1 MSEAAEV
8 ERFVE
13 GFVAPLFGGREC
25 VIADPLGGGGLEAV
39 RHGLRFSQTMDDVFA
54 RQLEEAALFTEVAPA
69 RFDEDAATLLYAVHE
84 LFAAC
89 HPQASAFYSRA
100 YLFCQAAEQAVLKLP
115 RSYDASRLLTRHL
128 VVRRAFQAR
137 RTDVHLKWWTGSASF
152 YGAEPPQRLMA
163 WPGLRRVEVDRKTQP
178 MWRLAMLDGDEETR
192 VARLSLMTA
201 LLNISPL
208 TRLYLLGDPAQK
220 ALGFSLLLPLKHKG
234 RRMSPLYLLE
244 DRRVARSVS
253 DVLLER
259 GVDSAGPMLALA
271 LLAAVRETS
280 PPLVLRRA
288 LELCVHLAFSMCV
301 GEGENPGDKTAA
313 PLRAF
318 FDDDVKKLNDAAR
331 VYWSTVRAAFLLD
344 GQALELPAEAAMPP
358 KAAKV
363 WRRLM
368 KRAEHPHLAPIAEP
382 LAREL
387 LRRLPRVGQG
397 ERAA

>member
-1 MSEAAEV
+1 MSDAAAV

-13 GFVAPLFGGREC
+13 GFVAPLFSGREC
-25 VIADPLGGGGLEAV
+25 VVADPLGVNGLEAL
-39 RHGLRFSQTMDDVFA
+39 RHGLRFSQTMDDVFE
-54 RQLEEAALFTEVAPA
+54 RQLEEAALFSEVPPA
-69 RFDEDAATLLYAVHE
+69 RFDEDTATLLYAVHE

-89 HPQASAFYSRA
+89 HPQASSFYSRA
-100 YLFCQAAEQAVLKLP
+100 YLYCQAAEQAVMKLA
-115 RSYDASRLLTRHL
+115 RTYDASRLLSRHL

-152 YGAEPPQRLMA
+152 YGTEPPDRLMK
-163 WPGLRRVEVDRKTQP
+163 WPGLRRVDVDRKTQP

-201 LLNISPL
+201 LLNLSPL

-220 ALGFSLLLPLKHKG
+220 ALGFTLLLPLKHKS

-259 GVDSAGPMLALA
+259 GVDTAGPMLALA

-288 LELCVHLAFSMCV
+288 IELCVHLALSMCL
-301 GEGENPGDKTAA
+301 GESENPGDKTAA

-344 GQALELPAEAAMPP
+344 GEALELPSSDALPPRAAPL
-358 KAAKV
+358 
-363 WRRLM
+363 WRRLQ
-368 KRAEHPHLAPIAEP
+368 KRAEHPHLSPIAGP

-387 LRRLPRVGQG
+387 LRRLPRLGQG
-397 ERAA
+397 QRVA